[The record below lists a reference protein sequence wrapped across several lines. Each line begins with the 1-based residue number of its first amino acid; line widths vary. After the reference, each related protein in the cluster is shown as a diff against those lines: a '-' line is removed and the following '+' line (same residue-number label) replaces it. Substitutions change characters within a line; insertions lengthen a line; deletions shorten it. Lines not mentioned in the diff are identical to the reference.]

1 MDCSKRQKQTG
12 WINGICY
19 TLSKIKIFYNI
30 RLKQTMK
37 ALRKVK
43 TTWSPELAYVIGLIA
58 TDGSL
63 SNDGRHINFTSK
75 DEELVKLVLNSL
87 GLVNKIGRKAR
98 GYSDDKKYYVIQFG
112 DVVFYRFLLKLGLFP
127 NKSKTLGSLKIPK
140 KYFFDFLRGHF
151 DGDGTFYSYWDPR
164 WKSSFMF
171 YVELDSAS
179 HEHVV
184 WLQKKITSLSGIMGR
199 ITKSKNTSIYRIKYA
214 KAESLNLL
222 DKMYYN
228 RQVICLSRK
237 RLKVEK
243 ALAIVDKKL
252 P

>member
-1 MDCSKRQKQTG
+1 
-12 WINGICY
+12 
-19 TLSKIKIFYNI
+19 
-30 RLKQTMK
+30 MK

-43 TTWSPELAYVIGLIA
+43 ITWSPNFAYVIGLIT
-58 TDGSL
+58 TDGNL
-63 SNDGRHINFTSK
+63 SSDGRHINFTSK
-75 DEELVKLVLNSL
+75 DEELVRLVIDSL
-87 GLVNKIGRKAR
+87 SLTNKIGRKAR
-98 GYSDDKKYYVIQFG
+98 GYSDEKNYYVVQFG
-112 DVVFYRFLLKLGLFP
+112 DVIFYKFLTKIGLTP
-127 NKSKTLGSLKIPK
+127 NKSKSLTALKIPK

-171 YVELDSAS
+171 YIELDSAS
-179 HEHVV
+179 HEHVI
-184 WLQKKITSLSGIMGR
+184 WLQKKITSLSGIAGR

-222 DKMYYN
+222 GKMYYN

-243 ALAIVDKKL
+243 ALAVVDKKL